1 MILGKHMGS
10 PNTNPEEYK
19 NEIPEPVLFE
29 YIYKLSAP
37 LRVIAG
43 FGLAGIIIG
52 PIVLLILSEKLRST
66 LPDNFIFIF
75 IMVPIFFNLIFYKK
89 KYIFTERGLYVIE
102 RERGKLSGAGMPRLL
117 MEWGDYDRFKRTLL
131 GFKIFNRA
139 QVEEY
144 GHEDIRQDAPV
155 DLNRMILGSGSA
167 RIFCNSEDETQVEYF
182 LISRN
187 IHPSDIG

>member
-1 MILGKHMGS
+1 MGS
-10 PNTNPEEYK
+10 LNTNPEEYK
-19 NEIPEPVLFE
+19 SEIPEPVLFE
-29 YIYKLSAP
+29 YVYKLSAP

-102 RERGKLSGAGMPRLL
+102 RERGKLSGAGTPRLL

-139 QVEEY
+139 QIEEY
-144 GHEDIRQDAPV
+144 GHTDIGRGAPV
-155 DLNRMILGSGSA
+155 DLNRMILGSGSV

>member
-1 MILGKHMGS
+1 MEI

-19 NEIPEPVLFE
+19 SEIPEPVLFE
-29 YIYKLSAP
+29 YVYKLSAP

-52 PIVLLILSEKLRST
+52 PIVLLILNEKLRST

-75 IMVPIFFNLIFYKK
+75 ILVPIFFNLIFYKK

-102 RERGKLSGAGMPRLL
+102 RERGKLSGAGTPRLL

-144 GHEDIRQDAPV
+144 GHEDIGQDAPV
-155 DLNRMILGSGSA
+155 DLNRMILGSGSV
-167 RIFCNSEDETQVEYF
+167 RIFCSSEDETQVEYF